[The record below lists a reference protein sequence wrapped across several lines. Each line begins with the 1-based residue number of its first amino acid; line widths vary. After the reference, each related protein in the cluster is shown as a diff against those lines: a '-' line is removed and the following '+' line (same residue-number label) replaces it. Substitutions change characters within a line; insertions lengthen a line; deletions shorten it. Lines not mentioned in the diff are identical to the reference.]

1 VLSSPRITA
10 MNNEPAVMRVG
21 DLTPSAESSSARHGE
36 LTLTVVAQIS
46 ADRVVQMHVSPS
58 YASRSGASS
67 SGTVGVAEADTL
79 VRVQDGETVVLSGF
93 VSERQQAGP
102 SSATVNQ
109 AAQTTRSELV
119 ILLTPT
125 IVRFAGVPH

>member
-1 VLSSPRITA
+1 LA
-10 MNNEPAVMRVG
+10 QQHNG
-21 DLTPSAESSSARHGE
+21 

-58 YASRSGASS
+58 FASRSGGSS
-67 SGTVGVAEADTL
+67 SGTVRVTEADTL

-93 VSERQQAGP
+93 VSERKAAWP

-109 AAQTTRSELV
+109 AEQTTRSELV

-125 IVRFAGVPH
+125 IVRSAGSPH